1 MTVKEIAEQAN
12 VPRWKVYH
20 IRKQI
25 EKVPTVDEVLNY
37 HWKKAGRPIKYELKE
52 CENDKPSV

>member
-25 EKVPTVDEVLNY
+25 GKVPTVDEVRNY
-37 HWKKAGRPIKYELKE
+37 HRKAGRPIKYELKE
-52 CENDKPSV
+52 CENVTEKV